1 MSIALSTQQTV
12 MELTAPEAWCSF
24 YESLPASV
32 IHNAKMSERFGAR
45 IVVTVFEQHWWFGTA
60 EVAVTVEDL
69 RRFAANGR
77 IVARIECY
85 GFVGDVIVPSFL
97 VIDDIAVL
105 RFVGITK
112 PPGP

>member
-1 MSIALSTQQTV
+1 MSSDLDARKTV
-12 MELTAPEAWCSF
+12 IELTAPEGWCSF

-60 EVAVTVEDL
+60 EVAVSVDAL
-69 RRFAANGR
+69 KQFAANGR
-77 IVARIECY
+77 IVARIECPD
-85 GFVGDVIVPSFL
+85 FVGDVIVTSFL

-112 PPGP
+112 PPGR